1 MTRRSSGTC
10 ARCHSLRIADVDGG
24 AMAQLLGP
32 QPAPGRVSSSVV
44 RRDLMGNSPHMPSL
58 SPDERAR
65 PPVLKAGWLRQTFL
79 HWPFRPADVQVLL
92 PPGLLVDEYDGM
104 AWVSLTPF

>member
-1 MTRRSSGTC
+1 M
-10 ARCHSLRIADVDGG
+10 
-24 AMAQLLGP
+24 P
-32 QPAPGRVSSSVV
+32 SSS
-44 RRDLMGNSPHMPSL
+44 
-58 SPDERAR
+58 PDQRAW